1 VCQCDW
7 IKKLFNHPFVFLQ
20 PRIKQMIMSNER
32 YMGRTV
38 FAVAAMFLLAVAVCS
53 VLGADGRT
61 VLLVAQKARL
71 SSVFTTADEN
81 TILKIE
87 AAAEEGRQ
95 ELLEKHI
102 EALRFSAAREH
113 ELHERALQEND
124 IKGEKRVLAL
134 DRHFVSET
142 TQLKAASEQAEQREQ
157 QFQKRIEHYRKLEA
171 SAREHHQ
178 QYIKM
183 LQSNSTQ
190 TGKDALILKMEGS
203 KHLDEQAN
211 KSVLSAAEHIQQQL
225 AAANQAHESEEQFEE
240 KVDKYRADGLKLD
253 AALDVKLEAALG
265 TQRKSAQEMLIAA
278 EHHDAQRQM
287 EFKTSV
293 REEAEKAESLS
304 YQRMLAVKDA
314 LQKVHAE
321 VRFDTDML
329 G

>member
-1 VCQCDW
+1 
-7 IKKLFNHPFVFLQ
+7 
-20 PRIKQMIMSNER
+20 
-32 YMGRTV
+32 MGRTV

-225 AAANQAHESEEQFEE
+225 AAANQAHESEEQ
-240 KVDKYRADGLKLD
+240 LD

>member
-1 VCQCDW
+1 
-7 IKKLFNHPFVFLQ
+7 
-20 PRIKQMIMSNER
+20 MSNEG
-32 YMGRTV
+32 YVGRTV
-38 FAVAAMFLLAVAVCS
+38 FAVAAMFLLAAAVCS

-81 TILKIE
+81 RILKIE
-87 AAAEEGRQ
+87 ATAEEGRQ
-95 ELLEKHI
+95 EILEKHI

-134 DRHFVSET
+134 DRHQVPVVFVSET

-157 QFQKRIEHYRKLEA
+157 HFQKQIEHYRKLEA